1 MVLPLEPFH
10 QIGAVDHL
18 GVQSLEGQEQNGEIG
33 GIGRFDV
40 LVPDVLGTAPNDLLQ
55 LLLGSIDPLPA
66 AGLIGILQGSECVAG
81 ELGVN
86 GQVDTPLAVAG
97 QPDGKFHVLPTAG
110 NGGDLRF
117 VLLRRENLL

>member
-10 QIGAVDHL
+10 QISAVDHL
-18 GVQSLEGQEQNGEIG
+18 GVQSSKAGTEWRIG